1 MTHPRKW
8 ISRLLI
14 LVVTIGLV
22 AAFAPQSNHQSFAP
36 RRAEAQASIINQVLY
51 EFSNYVG
58 INPPLYTAELDLGEL
73 NRPFEASY
81 EFQGLDLRDGPV
93 SCDSRIMADDET
105 IIGSVGFRVI
115 VTLNGRRY
123 EFRTNLNASP
133 VIRCFNGEPI
143 DWNGSS
149 RGIGTTIDGTS
160 ATDIA
165 MRHLSGYL
173 ELGTTITVALAED
186 PPEADDDPETE
197 DFPLVYYRW
206 LSVVYNDASLGCPQG
221 GGVTYDVRDTLAYRI
236 TLTVNGRVYSY
247 RVRSDGNVALLC
259 LGGRPHSSSIG
270 LEVDATIPASE

>member
-8 ISRLLI
+8 ILRLLI

-22 AAFAPQSNHQSFAP
+22 AAYAPDSNHQPFAP
-36 RRAEAQASIINQVLY
+36 HRAEAQASIINQVLY

-73 NRPFEASY
+73 NRPFEAGY

-93 SCDSRIMADDET
+93 SCSSRILDDNEE
-105 IIGSVGFRVI
+105 IIGSVGFRVLI
-115 VTLNGRRY
+115 TLNGRRY

-133 VIRCFNGEPI
+133 VIRCYNGQEM
-143 DWNGSS
+143 DWNGAS

-160 ATDIA
+160 ATNIA
-165 MRHLSGYL
+165 MRHLSSYL
-173 ELGTTITVALAED
+173 ELGQTITVDLAEN
-186 PPEADDDPETE
+186 PPEADDDPDTE
-197 DFPLVYYRW
+197 DFPRVFYRW

-236 TLTVNGRVYSY
+236 TLTVNGWVYSY
-247 RVRSDGNVALLC
+247 RVRSDGNVVLLC
-259 LGGRPHSSSIG
+259 RGGRADASSIG
-270 LEVDATIPASE
+270 LTIDATAPAE